1 MCVFVQV
8 IKTIWSQWSFETQKY
23 WLWILKSHFSESLNA
38 KGQQHLWSQSNISL
52 EQSVFPE
59 GVLMLA
65 DYRIFFYFFP
75 FNLNYHY
82 HQKHN
87 HHTCAHK
94 HAHTHTHIHA
104 HFLLQALWSGC
115 PLPVWSC
122 TSAACWS
129 WSVGCKCW
137 TVIFIN
143 GTGWMSGALWGQ
155 HCALSR
161 SGGGCR
167 GEGECSRGKKKMR
180 ATWKKGTKPG
190 SGLTPVPIHTAD
202 RPTLFLQ
209 ASV

>member
-1 MCVFVQV
+1 MKPVVIWNTEILALNFKISFQWKPECKRPTTPLIAVQYISGAV
-8 IKTIWSQWSFETQKY
+8 CLSRGGVDAR
-23 WLWILKSHFSESLNA
+23 WLPDFFFFFSHL
-38 KGQQHLWSQSNISL
+38 ISTTTTTR
-52 EQSVFPE
+52 S
-59 GVLMLA
+59 
-65 DYRIFFYFFP
+65 
-75 FNLNYHY
+75 
-82 HQKHN
+82 
-87 HHTCAHK
+87 TTTT
-94 HAHTHTHIHA
+94 HARTNTHTHTHIHA